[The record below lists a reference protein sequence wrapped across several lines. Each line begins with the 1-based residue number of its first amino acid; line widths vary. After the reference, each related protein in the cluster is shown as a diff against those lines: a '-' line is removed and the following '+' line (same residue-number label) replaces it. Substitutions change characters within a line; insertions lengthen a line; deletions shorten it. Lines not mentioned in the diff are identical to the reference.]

1 MLFVNEMEDGKLKDC
16 LLKTFA
22 SFNEKKDEHEGIRN
36 ALLWMVRAAEKA
48 KALDKGLIQHG
59 YSTNPYG
66 EIFECV
72 SDAVY
77 HLTGEQAIRFE
88 DSKTYILLHT
98 DAITDQYKVSLLLDE
113 YKKNRPALM

>member
-22 SFNEKKDEHEGIRN
+22 KFDNTNENNDGIKK
-36 ALLWMVRAAEKA
+36 AFLWMVKAAAKA
-48 KALDKGLIQHG
+48 KSFDEGLIKNG

-66 EIFECV
+66 EIFEYI
-72 SDAVY
+72 SDAIY

-98 DAITDQYKVSLLLDE
+98 DAITDKYKVSLLLEE
-113 YKKNRPALM
+113 YKKNRPALV